1 MNKKLIAMV
10 KSMGLLQES
19 EYIYTRYDGIYEM
32 ACCEADR
39 VMFTGNHKI
48 IEIDMRSGTKIH
60 QQPIGVGYKVKSKLA

>member
-32 ACCEADR
+32 ACCEAAR

-48 IEIDMRSGTKIH
+48 IEIDMRKGTKIH
-60 QQPIGVGYKVKSKLA
+60 QQPIGIGYKVKSKLA

>member
-1 MNKKLIAMV
+1 MNKKLLAMV

-19 EYIYTRYDGIYEM
+19 DYIYTKYDGIYEM
-32 ACCEADR
+32 SRCEAAR

-48 IEIDMRSGTKIH
+48 IEIDMRKGTKIH